1 MSLKASYSKMHDT
14 FFLLVIVIL
23 LATIF
28 DFINGFHDTANAIAT
43 SVSTRV
49 LSPKVAVFMAAVL
62 NLLGALS
69 GTAVAKTVGAGLVD
83 ASSVTQVTVI
93 SALLSAII
101 WDLIT
106 WYLGLP
112 TSSSHAILSGL
123 VGAAIATAGIRVI
136 LSKGVYKVLTG
147 LFFSPIVGFILGLML
162 MLLLIKIFR
171 SSAPAMVNKLFS
183 RLQIVS
189 AAYMA
194 FSHGSNDAQKTMGI
208 ITMALVSFYKLPDF
222 HVPLWVII
230 LCAATMAF
238 GTATGGWRV
247 IKTLG
252 VRLVNLKPIH
262 GFAAETSAATI
273 IELASRFGL
282 PLSTTHVI
290 SSTIMG
296 VGSSKRLSAV
306 KWGIGGNIVIAWVLT
321 LPACSV
327 LAWLT
332 CKLLSLFLK

>member
-1 MSLKASYSKMHDT
+1 MSLKALYSKMHDT
-14 FFLLVIVIL
+14 FFLLFIVIL

-49 LSPKVAVFMAAVL
+49 LSPKAAVFMAAVL

-106 WYLGLP
+106 WYIGLP
-112 TSSSHAILSGL
+112 TSSSHAILSGM

-136 LSKGVYKVLTG
+136 LSKGVYKVITG
-147 LFFSPIVGFILGLML
+147 LFFSPIVGFILGLLL

-238 GTATGGWRV
+238 GTAAGGWRV

-273 IELASRFGL
+273 IEIASRIGL

-306 KWGIGGNIVIAWVLT
+306 RWGIGGNIVIAWVLT

-327 LAWLT
+327 LAWLI

>member
-1 MSLKASYSKMHDT
+1 MHDT
-14 FFLLVIVIL
+14 FVLLVSVIV
-23 LATIF
+23 LATVF

-49 LSPKVAVFMAAVL
+49 MSPKAAVFMAASL

-69 GTAVAKTVGAGLVD
+69 GTAVAKTVGVGLVD
-83 ASSVTQVTVI
+83 AAAITQITVI

-112 TSSSHAILSGL
+112 TSSSHAILSGI
-123 VGAAIATAGIRVI
+123 VGAGIATSGIQVI
-136 LSKGVYKVLTG
+136 ISKGIYKVLAG
-147 LFFSPIVGFILGLML
+147 LFFSPIIGFILGLLL
-162 MLLLIKIFR
+162 MFLLIRIFR
-171 SSAPAMVNKLFS
+171 GSAPALVTKLFG

-208 ITMALVSFYKLPDF
+208 VTMALVSYYKLPDF
-222 HVPLWVII
+222 RVPLWVIV

-238 GTATGGWRV
+238 GTAAGGWKIV
-247 IKTLG
+247 KTLG
-252 VRLVNLKPIH
+252 VRLVHLKPIN
-262 GFAAETSAATI
+262 GFAAEMSAATI
-273 IELASRFGL
+273 IEAASRLGL

-296 VGSSKRLSAV
+296 VGASKRLSAV
-306 KWGIGGNIVIAWVLT
+306 RWGIGGNIIVAWVLT
-321 LPACSV
+321 LPACSG
-327 LAWLT
+327 LAWLI
-332 CKLLSLFLK
+332 CKILNAVVY